1 MKFDNIKELFDIC
14 KYIIENKQDV
24 KIIGKNGKKV
34 FKKIFSMDSFKNR
47 LLEALDEASNLVV

>member
-24 KIIGKNGKKV
+24 KIIGKNGKKYLRRFFQWIV
-34 FKKIFSMDSFKNR
+34 LKTDY
-47 LLEALDEASNLVV
+47 